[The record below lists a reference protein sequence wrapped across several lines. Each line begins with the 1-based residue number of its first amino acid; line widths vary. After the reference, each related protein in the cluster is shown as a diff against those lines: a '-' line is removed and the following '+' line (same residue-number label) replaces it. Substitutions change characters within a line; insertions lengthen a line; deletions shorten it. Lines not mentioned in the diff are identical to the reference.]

1 MAKFTDKKNN
11 VYDFK
16 ITPYGTYLLSI
27 GRFKPEYYA
36 FFDDNMMYDS
46 KYAGITNESQNSI
59 HNRIKN
65 ETPYLGTQTIFED
78 IEVGRSTWEGD
89 ATNTYFQSD
98 VLPTMQLPRED
109 IFRIEG
115 MIGDAWLEGNTQEI
129 PAWKIVTLAGKI
141 MSSSISD
148 TTNNVLIPQVN
159 IELDY
164 IKKIRPSEPLADLVN
179 SDVMMGLYTTEPF
192 SDGNVVTL
200 EVEDLSIYVEESNT
214 ALLTE
219 NFDIEVFEILKERS
233 IATGNDTLRRL
244 YFEKDYERIAGG
256 ILDEEAYNRNA
267 NLSYTTQSVDYYF
280 DIKVDQEVEQEQ
292 ACKAADLFN
301 KDSYYVDLDFDCHT
315 QQDEIVY
322 NDIYGPVTEPEI
334 CL

>member
-1 MAKFTDKKNN
+1 MAKFIDKKNK
-11 VYDFK
+11 VYDFQ

-27 GRFKPEYYA
+27 GRFKPKYYA
-36 FFDDNMMYDS
+36 FFDDNMIYDS
-46 KYAGITNESQNSI
+46 KYTGITNESQNSI

-78 IEVGRSTWEGD
+78 IEVGRGIWEGD

-98 VLPTMQLPRED
+98 VLPTMQMPRED

-129 PAWKIVTLAGKI
+129 PAWKVVTLGGDIK
-141 MSSSISD
+141 SSSASD
-148 TTNNVLIPQVN
+148 TVNNVMIPQVN
-159 IELDY
+159 IEASY
-164 IKKIRPSEPLADLVN
+164 TKKIRPSEAIADLVN
-179 SDVMMGLYTTEPF
+179 SEIFAGLYTTDPF

-200 EVEDLSIYVEESNT
+200 EVDDLSVYVEETNT

-219 NFDIEVFEILKERS
+219 NFDIEVFEVLKEKS
-233 IATGNDTLRRL
+233 PATGNDTLRRL
-244 YFEKDYERIAGG
+244 YFEKDFERIDGG
-256 ILDEEAYNRNA
+256 MLNEEAYNRNF

-280 DIKVDQEVEQEQ
+280 DIQVDQEVDHQQ
-292 ACKAADLFN
+292 ACKAAELFN
-301 KDSYYVDLDFDCHT
+301 KDSYYIDLDFDCHT
-315 QQDEIVY
+315 QEEEMAY